1 MTNRHSSSSESPER
15 TLNRQES
22 SDDHWH
28 ARHDKLFKPVR
39 NIDSERRSRVIN
51 DIKAERKALVKFKSE
66 YPIEKS
72 MQMINDF
79 LKVRAA
85 QRKVETQ
92 KLATQR
98 RRTLEGLSTEE
109 RHDHRLQQ

>member
-15 TLNRQES
+15 TLPRQES
-22 SDDHWH
+22 TSDDHWH
-28 ARHDKLFKPVR
+28 ARHDRPFKPVR
-39 NIDSERRSRVIN
+39 NNDSERRSRVIN
-51 DIKAERKALVKFKSE
+51 DIKSERKALVKFKSE

-85 QRKVETQ
+85 QRKVET
-92 KLATQR
+92 
-98 RRTLEGLSTEE
+98 
-109 RHDHRLQQ
+109 